1 MKTTVLFMLI
11 SLICFSLAACATPEQ
26 TIAAVTAVG
35 ASAAEIVNAVAPMLP
50 PETLAKLQLAAS
62 HVDGTVE
69 ATATAVSTIA
79 DAFAR
84 MKNNVGAQ
92 FVTQTEGLNKA
103 VQQLQALPTR
113 EELYYTAGGTATAGT
128 AASRLLSRLKHS
140 KPA

>member
-1 MKTTVLFMLI
+1 MKTNLFLI
-11 SLICFSLAACATPEQ
+11 VIAILCFTLASCATPEQ

-35 ASAAEIVNAVAPMLP
+35 ASAAAIVNAVAPMLP

-79 DAFAR
+79 DAFAQ
-84 MKNNVGAQ
+84 MKTNVGSQ
-92 FVTQTEGLNKA
+92 FAAQTEGLNKA
-103 VQQLQALPTR
+103 VQQLQNLPTR
-113 EELYYTAGGTATAGT
+113 EEVYLTASGTATAGT